1 MATLQKIRNHG
12 VLLLVIVGLAMLA
25 FILGDFLNS
34 GSSFFNRSREYV
46 GVIAGTKVHYTDY
59 EAAKDQLTEV
69 YKIESGRSNF
79 DEETTTQIRNQVWQ
93 MMLMD
98 YSLQAQTKEIGMT
111 VTPDELSELCIG
123 EHPHQLISSRRTFFD
138 ENGQFS
144 RDLLVNFLH
153 QIEQEGEDDAQ
164 NANLQ
169 QARTY
174 WMYWENAVR
183 LTQLQEKY
191 TDLVKHLVTANKLD
205 AKYAFEGQ
213 KVSANVQYVMQP
225 YTVVADSLVT
235 VTTRDIKRLYNDQ
248 KAKYKQNPSRSIEY
262 ITFDVQPSEQDF
274 QAAEELMK
282 SLEEEFRTTDDV
294 ALVVNT
300 NSDLMYDG
308 RNYSEQTVPEQ
319 YKEFAFGKDAK
330 KDAFAEMTFADNT
343 YSMARIIE
351 CGYTRPDSVQ
361 LKVIAQEE
369 GQEDTELGWF
379 TEEQL
384 GRDMAE
390 KAFTGKKGEQF
401 TMAAGLGEQTFEIMD
416 VAKATPRVKL
426 AILQR
431 EVTPSSKTISARYN
445 EAKQFIVTNRSEDMF
460 RSAVAEMHMT
470 LYPAYN
476 LDKNADKVS
485 DLKQSRP
492 IVRWA
497 YEAKEEGTISD
508 VFECGDK
515 FVVALLTSI
524 DEDEYRPLADVEVEL
539 RRQATN
545 EKKAE
550 YLKEQVK
557 GLTTLQDIAAKWN
570 TTVQTANGVT
580 LSGYQFGNMGPE
592 YKAMG
597 KAVTIEENKLSDV
610 IAGNQGAIVLMTT
623 SRTKAEGEMNAETEI
638 AQLNQRRAYM
648 LPYQI
653 INLLEQNSE
662 VEDNRS
668 NFQ

>member
-1 MATLQKIRNHG
+1 
-12 VLLLVIVGLAMLA
+12 
-25 FILGDFLNS
+25 
-34 GSSFFNRSREYV
+34 
-46 GVIAGTKVHYTDY
+46 
-59 EAAKDQLTEV
+59 
-69 YKIESGRSNF
+69 
-79 DEETTTQIRNQVWQ
+79 
-93 MMLMD
+93 
-98 YSLQAQTKEIGMT
+98 
-111 VTPDELSELCIG
+111 
-123 EHPHQLISSRRTFFD
+123 
-138 ENGQFS
+138 
-144 RDLLVNFLH
+144 
-153 QIEQEGEDDAQ
+153 
-164 NANLQ
+164 
-169 QARTY
+169 
-174 WMYWENAVR
+174 
-183 LTQLQEKY
+183 
-191 TDLVKHLVTANKLD
+191 
-205 AKYAFEGQ
+205 
-213 KVSANVQYVMQP
+213 
-225 YTVVADSLVT
+225 
-235 VTTRDIKRLYNDQ
+235 
-248 KAKYKQNPSRSIEY
+248 
-262 ITFDVQPSEQDF
+262 
-274 QAAEELMK
+274 
-282 SLEEEFRTTDDV
+282 
-294 ALVVNT
+294 
-300 NSDLMYDG
+300 
-308 RNYSEQTVPEQ
+308 
-319 YKEFAFGKDAK
+319 
-330 KDAFAEMTFADNT
+330 
-343 YSMARIIE
+343 
-351 CGYTRPDSVQ
+351 
-361 LKVIAQEE
+361 
-369 GQEDTELGWF
+369 
-379 TEEQL
+379 
-384 GRDMAE
+384 
-390 KAFTGKKGEQF
+390 
-401 TMAAGLGEQTFEIMD
+401 

-524 DEDEYRPLADVEVEL
+524 DEDEYRPLADVQVEL

>member
-46 GVIAGTKVHYTDY
+46 GEIAGEKIHYSDY
-59 EAAKDQLTEV
+59 EGAIDQLTEV

-98 YSLQAQTKEIGMT
+98 YSLKAQAKEIGMT
-111 VTPDELSELCIG
+111 VTADELSELCIG
-123 EHPHQLISSRRTFFD
+123 EKPHQLITSRRAFYD

-153 QIEQEGEDDAQ
+153 QIEQDGEDDAQ

-183 LTQLQEKY
+183 LTQMQEKY
-191 TDLVKHLVTANKLD
+191 TDLVKNLITANKLD
-205 AKYAFEGQ
+205 AKYAYEGQ
-213 KVSANVQYVMQP
+213 KVSAEVQYVMQS
-225 YTVVADSLVT
+225 YSAVADSLVS
-235 VTTRDIKRLYNDQ
+235 VSTRDIKRLYNDQ

-262 ITFDVQPSEQDF
+262 ITFDVTPSEQDF
-274 QAAEELMK
+274 TAANELMQ

-330 KDAFAEMTFADNT
+330 KDDFSGLTFADNT

-369 GQEDTELGWF
+369 GQEDTELGWL

-384 GRDMAE
+384 GREMAD
-390 KAFTGKKGEQF
+390 KAFTGKKGERF
-401 TMAAGLGEQTFEIMD
+401 TIAAGLGEQTFEIMD

-445 EAKQFIVTNRSEDMF
+445 EAKQFIVNNRSEELF
-460 RSAVAEMHMT
+460 RGTVAEMQMT

-485 DLKQSRP
+485 DLKQSRQ
-492 IVRWA
+492 IVR
-497 YEAKEEGTISD
+497 
-508 VFECGDK
+508 
-515 FVVALLTSI
+515 
-524 DEDEYRPLADVEVEL
+524 
-539 RRQATN
+539 
-545 EKKAE
+545 
-550 YLKEQVK
+550 
-557 GLTTLQDIAAKWN
+557 
-570 TTVQTANGVT
+570 
-580 LSGYQFGNMGPE
+580 
-592 YKAMG
+592 
-597 KAVTIEENKLSDV
+597 
-610 IAGNQGAIVLMTT
+610 
-623 SRTKAEGEMNAETEI
+623 
-638 AQLNQRRAYM
+638 
-648 LPYQI
+648 
-653 INLLEQNSE
+653 
-662 VEDNRS
+662 
-668 NFQ
+668 

>member
-34 GSSFFNRSREYV
+34 GSSFFHRGRENV
-46 GVIAGTKVHYTDY
+46 GVIAGQKIHYTEY

-98 YSLQAQTKEIGMT
+98 HTLRAQADKIGMT
-111 VTPDELSELCIG
+111 VTSDELSELCIG
-123 EHPHQLISSRRTFFD
+123 EHPHQLISSRRAFFD

-153 QIEQEGEDDAQ
+153 QIEQDSDDDAQ
-164 NANLQ
+164 NANMQ

-191 TDLVKHLVTANKLD
+191 TDLAKHLLTANKLD

-213 KVSANVQYVMQP
+213 KVSAEVQYVMKP
-225 YTVVADSLVT
+225 YSAVSDSLVT
-235 VTTRDIKRLYNDQ
+235 VSQRDIKNLYNDQ
-248 KAKYKQNPSRSIEY
+248 KERYKQNPSRSLEY
-262 ITFDVQPSEQDF
+262 ITFDLQPSEQDF
-274 QAAEELMK
+274 QAANDLMQ
-282 SLEEEFRTTDDV
+282 SLEEEFRTTEDI

-308 RNYSEQTVPEQ
+308 RNYSEETVPEQ

-330 KDAFAEMTFADNT
+330 KDAYSGISFTDNT
-343 YSMARIIE
+343 YSMARIMD
-351 CGYTRPDSVQ
+351 CGYSRPDSVQ
-361 LKVIAQEE
+361 LKVIAAEE

-379 TEEQL
+379 TEDQL
-384 GRDMAE
+384 NRDMAD
-390 KAFTGKKGEQF
+390 KAFTGKKGERF
-401 TMAAGLGEQTFEIMD
+401 TIAAGLGEQTFEIMD
-416 VAKATPRVKL
+416 VAAASPRVKL
-426 AILQR
+426 ALLQR

-445 EAKQFIVTNRSEDMF
+445 EAKQFIVNNRTEEIF
-460 RSAVAEMHMT
+460 RGTVAEMGMT

-485 DLKQSRP
+485 DLKQSRQ

-497 YEAKEEGTISD
+497 FEAKEEGAISD

-524 DEDEYRPLADVEVEL
+524 DEDEYRPLADVEAEL
-539 RRQATN
+539 RRKATN
-545 EKKAE
+545 TKKAE
-550 YLKEQVK
+550 YLAKQAE
-557 GLTTLQDIAAKWN
+557 GLTTLQDIASKWN

-597 KAVTIEENKLSDV
+597 TAISIAENTLSDV
-610 IAGNQGAIVLMTT
+610 IEGNQGAIVLMTT
-623 SRTKAEGEMNAETEI
+623 SRTKAEGEMNADTEI

-662 VEDNRS
+662 IEDNRS

>member
-34 GSSFFNRSREYV
+34 GSSFFNRSRENV
-46 GVIAGTKVHYTDY
+46 GVIAGKKIHYTEY
-59 EAAKDQLTEV
+59 ESAKDRLTEV

-98 YSLQAQTKEIGMT
+98 YTLQAQAEKIGMT
-111 VTPDELSELCIG
+111 VTSDELSELCIG
-123 EHPHQLISSRRTFFD
+123 ENPHQLIATRRAFFD

-153 QIEQEGEDDAQ
+153 QIEQESDDDTQ
-164 NANLQ
+164 NANMQ

-183 LTQLQEKY
+183 LTQLQDKY
-191 TDLVKHLVTANKLD
+191 TDLAKHLLTANKLD
-205 AKYAFEGQ
+205 AKYAYEGQ
-213 KVSANVQYVMQP
+213 HVSADVQYVTKS
-225 YTVVADSLVT
+225 YSAVGDSLVT
-235 VTTRDIKRLYNDQ
+235 VSQRDIKRLYNDR
-248 KAKYKQNPSRSIEY
+248 KERYKQTPSRSLEY
-262 ITFDVQPSEQDF
+262 VTFDLQPSEQDF
-274 QAAEELMK
+274 QAANELMQ
-282 SLEEEFRTTDDV
+282 SLEEEFRTTEDI

-319 YKEFAFGKDAK
+319 YKGFAFGKDAK
-330 KDAFAEMTFADNT
+330 KDDFSGISFTDNT
-343 YSMARIIE
+343 YSMARIME
-351 CGYTRPDSVQ
+351 CGYSRPDSVQ
-361 LKVIAQEE
+361 LKVIAAEE

-379 TEEQL
+379 TEDRL
-384 GRDMAE
+384 GRDMAD
-390 KAFTGKKGEQF
+390 KAFTGKKGERF
-401 TMAAGLGEQTFEIMD
+401 TIAAGLGEQTFEIMD
-416 VAKATPRVKL
+416 VAAASPRVKL

-445 EAKQFIVTNRSEDMF
+445 EAKQFVVNNRSEEML
-460 RSAVAEMHMT
+460 RGTAAEMGMT

-485 DLKQSRP
+485 DLKQSRQ

-497 YEAKEEGTISD
+497 FEAKEEGAISD

-524 DEDEYRPLADVEVEL
+524 DEDEYRPMEDVEAEL
-539 RRQATN
+539 RRLATN

-550 YLKEQVK
+550 YLKKEVE
-557 GLTTLQDIAAKWN
+557 GMTTLQDIAAKWN
-570 TTVQTANGVT
+570 TSVQTANGVT

-597 KAVTIEENKLSDV
+597 TAMAIEENKLSDV
-610 IAGNQGAIVLMTT
+610 IEGNQGAIVLMTT
-623 SRTKAEGEMNAETEI
+623 KRTAAEGEMNADTEI

-653 INLLEQNSE
+653 INLLEKNSE
-662 VEDNRS
+662 IEDNRS